1 MPSPIEATEAK
12 LSNPPINLLSP
23 PLKALSISLSTDTTA
38 YLRLTTCWVISANS
52 LELLWPLEAN

>member
-38 YLRLTTCWVISANS
+38 YLRVTTC
-52 LELLWPLEAN
+52 